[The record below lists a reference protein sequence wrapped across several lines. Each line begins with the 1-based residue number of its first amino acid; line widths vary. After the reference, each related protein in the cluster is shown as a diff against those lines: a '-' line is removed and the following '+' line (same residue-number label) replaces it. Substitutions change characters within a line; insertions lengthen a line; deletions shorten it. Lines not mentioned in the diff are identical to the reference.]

1 MHDVA
6 EGPGLRE
13 KTEDGEGVQRAA
25 DLKVGLDQE
34 VECDGGAGGAA
45 EAAGLSDGAKGVHRE
60 DAGVGGKGLEEGRRG
75 PVEAGAEEGVGEEG
89 EREGGVGEA
98 VVEAEEIEEAKSEAR
113 IVVALMVKDEEKALD
128 VAGAEAVGDEGG
140 GEGGA
145 PALRAGTEDV
155 AQDLDEALVAFVVVR
170 GRRVGRPDG
179 DPGGVRSGEE
189 EASGVE
195 ERRTT
200 TPIHRST
207 KTEPDAS
214 VSHSGDLTY

>member
-1 MHDVA
+1 MYDIA

-13 KTEDGEGVQRAA
+13 KTEDGKGVQGAA
-25 DLKVGLDQE
+25 DLNVGLDQE
-34 VECDGGAGGAA
+34 VECDGGAGGPA
-45 EAAGLSDGAKGVHRE
+45 EATGLSDGAEGVDRE
-60 DAGVGGKGLEEGRRG
+60 DAGVGGKGLEEGRRR

-89 EREGGVGEA
+89 EREGRVGEA
-98 VVEAEEIEEAKSEAR
+98 EVEADEIEEAESEAR

-155 AQDLDEALVAFVVVR
+155 AQDLDEALVALVVVG
-170 GRRVGRPDG
+170 GRRVGRPVG
-179 DPGGVRSGEE
+179 DRGGVRSGEE

-200 TPIHRST
+200 KRIHRSS
-207 KTEPDAS
+207 KTEPA
-214 VSHSGDLTY
+214 VRLT